1 MPDDYWNRE
10 IPVLQK
16 CLLLSAIKIPVTSA
30 QYSRNIMESPL
41 SYADSQTMKLTLLQ
55 APGRH
60 PPSTAVIKY
69 PCVHGIIIY
78 SPQNWGCRTDNEPL
92 PVK

>member
-1 MPDDYWNRE
+1 
-10 IPVLQK
+10 
-16 CLLLSAIKIPVTSA
+16 
-30 QYSRNIMESPL
+30 MESPL
-41 SYADSQTMKLTLLQ
+41 SSADSQTMKLTLLQ

-78 SPQNWGCRTDNEPL
+78 SPQNWGCRTDNVCDSPS
-92 PVK
+92 PVINILYKY